1 MFMML
6 LSMVVD
12 AVQTAAQAD
21 VIWNVPGAVL
31 HAVRDAIT
39 ADVIWNRPQA

>member
-21 VIWNVPGAVL
+21 VIWNLPGAVL

-39 ADVIWNRPQA
+39 ADVIWNRPQG